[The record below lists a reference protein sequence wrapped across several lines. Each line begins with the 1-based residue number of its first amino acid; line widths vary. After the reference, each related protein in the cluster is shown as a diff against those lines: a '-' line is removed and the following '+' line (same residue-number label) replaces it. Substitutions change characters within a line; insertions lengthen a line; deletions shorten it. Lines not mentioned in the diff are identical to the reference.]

1 MSRGNTR
8 RKARILFFR
17 SVFLRLTLRG
27 TPSVVN
33 ICSAVEM
40 IASVNKKGENK
51 SRPRN

>member
-1 MSRGNTR
+1 MSKGKTR
-8 RKARILFFR
+8 RKARILFLR

-27 TPSVVN
+27 TPSVVK
-33 ICSAVEM
+33 ICSTVEM